1 MEYQCEPCKYATIH
15 KHHFTRHL
23 ETDRHARNTVTKS
36 FNLLTYSCANCDRL
50 FQTRAGKWK
59 HEKNCDGNPPHP
71 TNWKQGNA
79 DGESDVEQLKSI
91 LLSFITQNKLDLSEL
106 HKQMSELQQNT
117 AQQNNF
123 VGNNNNNVVNNYSLN
138 VFLNTECKDAI
149 TLTEFVKNITI
160 PIEVSK
166 KAGELT
172 YDRFIAKVFK
182 DNINRYSLT
191 ERPIHCAD
199 LKKEE
204 CHVKN
209 EDGWSID
216 HGQGMSTIERALYK
230 KQMINL
236 SNHAKGDVINWT
248 EKERTELAKA
258 NKTSFGPEDDEEF
271 AKIKKKAIKLCRE
284 SILLEL

>member
-1 MEYQCEPCKYATIH
+1 MEYQCEPCKYTTPH

-36 FNLLTYSCANCDRL
+36 FKLLTYSCANCDRL

-59 HEKNCDGNPPHP
+59 HEKNCDGITVSP

-79 DGESDVEQLKSI
+79 DDESDVEQLKSI
-91 LLSFITQNKLDLSEL
+91 LLSFIAQNKLDLSEL
-106 HKQMSELQQNT
+106 HKQMNELHQT
-117 AQQNNF
+117 TSHQQNNF
-123 VGNNNNNVVNNYSLN
+123 IGNNNVVNNYSVN

-160 PIEVSK
+160 PMEVSK

-182 DNINRYSLT
+182 ENINRYSLT

-209 EDGWSID
+209 EDGWSLD
-216 HGQGMSTIERALYK
+216 NGQGMSTIERALYK

-236 SNHAKGDVINWT
+236 SNYSKGDVINWS
-248 EKERTELAKA
+248 EKEKTELAKA
-258 NKTSFGPEDDEEF
+258 NKTSFGPEDEEEF
-271 AKIKKKAIKLCRE
+271 SKIKKKAIKLCRE

>member
-1 MEYQCEPCKYATIH
+1 
-15 KHHFTRHL
+15 
-23 ETDRHARNTVTKS
+23 
-36 FNLLTYSCANCDRL
+36 LTYSCANCDRL

-59 HEKNCDGNPPHP
+59 HEKNCDGITVSP

-79 DGESDVEQLKSI
+79 DDESDVEQLKSI
-91 LLSFITQNKLDLSEL
+91 LLSFIAQNKLDLSEL
-106 HKQMSELQQNT
+106 HKQMNELHQT
-117 AQQNNF
+117 TSHQQNNF
-123 VGNNNNNVVNNYSLN
+123 IGNNNVVNNYSVN

-160 PIEVSK
+160 PMEVSK

-182 DNINRYSLT
+182 ENINRYSLT

-209 EDGWSID
+209 EDGWSLD
-216 HGQGMSTIERALYK
+216 NGQGMSTIERALYK

-236 SNHAKGDVINWT
+236 SNYSKGDVINWS
-248 EKERTELAKA
+248 EKEKTELAKA
-258 NKTSFGPEDDEEF
+258 NKTSFGPEDEEEF
-271 AKIKKKAIKLCRE
+271 SKIKKKAIKLCRE